1 MRIKERS
8 ITSVQYGRI
17 LNAHV
22 MRKYSSKNIN
32 GSIKIYIRDKSA
44 HNLLA
49 GGALLLPDY
58 VDFMAWGSVDRNRF
72 AV

>member
-1 MRIKERS
+1 
-8 ITSVQYGRI
+8 
-17 LNAHV
+17 

-58 VDFMAWGSVDRNRF
+58 VDIMAWGSVDRNRF